1 MKKWMMTAAAAGMSM
16 LFAASAYAAGWEL
29 GTGEHASDWKY
40 VNADGSQ
47 MTGWH
52 TIDGNNDGIA
62 EWYCFN
68 QDGWL
73 KVSTTTEDGYTVN
86 ENGAWVKDGKVVT
99 VQTGS
104 ADGSSAG
111 AAAQS
116 GQGMPLGRY
125 DLKYNVV
132 NGQERELSMN
142 VLYTSYVEL
151 VASSEESAT
160 VLVVAVDTY
169 GNYRQYYRTFTK
181 QSDGV
186 FASEEGDFM
195 EMNAKHGIIYIG
207 EKNYG
212 KGAEYVYKAN

>member
-40 VNADGSQ
+40 VNADGTV

-104 ADGSSAG
+104 SDGSSA

-125 DLKYNVV
+125 ELKYNVV
-132 NGQERELSMN
+132 NGQERALSMN
-142 VLYTSYVEL
+142 VLYTSYVDL
-151 VASSEESAT
+151 VASSENSAT
-160 VLVVAVDTY
+160 VLVVSVDTY
-169 GNYRQYYRTFTK
+169 GNYRQYYKTFTK
-181 QSDGV
+181 QSDGM
-186 FASEEGDFM
+186 FASEDGDFM

-212 KGAEYVYKAN
+212 KGAEYVFKAN